1 MTVLTSEINVNK
13 IITELRRAGVYKPE
27 FNIVGLEGLA
37 FKDGKFVLT
46 SDESDRFN
54 DSIIVISAKQNP
66 ATKQKEDVIVDA
78 YSATT
83 EPGKYYTLNPMNAA
97 GAARMAFG
105 SYKNCYEFGTHGV
118 KAPHSALTQC
128 GNITV
133 CRDLNQ
139 DFSRVGDRMYTGNHF
154 AVNLHAAVGSPDFTE
169 SIELYSAGCQV
180 IRLYAQQKIFLSLC
194 RASGLN
200 IFSYSLFD
208 GAAVTPGS
216 DLPLKPKAGSIPD

>member
-1 MTVLTSEINVNK
+1 MNTLTSQINVNK

-37 FKDGKFVLT
+37 FQQGRFELT
-46 SDESDRFN
+46 NDESDRWN
-54 DSIIVISAKQNP
+54 DSIIVTSAKQNSV
-66 ATKQKEDVIVDA
+66 TKQWEDIIVDA

-118 KAPHSALTQC
+118 KAPHKALVQC

-169 SIELYSAGCQV
+169 SIGRYSAGCQC
-180 IRLYAQQKIFLSLC
+180 IRLYEQQKLFMQLC
-194 RASGLN
+194 YQSGLKT
-200 IFSYSLFD
+200 FSYSLFD
-208 GAAVTPGS
+208 GAAVTLGS
-216 DLPLKPKAGSIPD
+216 DKPLKPKAGSIPD

>member
-1 MTVLTSEINVNK
+1 MNNLTSQIQTAK
-13 IITELRRAGVYKPE
+13 IVTELKRAGVYKPE

-37 FKDGKFVLT
+37 FKDGKFLLT
-46 SDESDRFN
+46 GDESDRFN

-66 ATKQKEDVIVDA
+66 VTKQKEDIIIDA

-118 KAPHSALTQC
+118 KAPHPALTQC

-169 SIELYSAGCQV
+169 SIGLYSAGCQC
-180 IRLYAQQKIFLSLC
+180 IRLYKQQKIFMKLC
-194 RASGLN
+194 RQSGFKT
-200 IFSYSLFD
+200 FSYSLFD
-208 GAAVTPGS
+208 GAAVIPGS
-216 DLPLKPKAGSIPD
+216 ELPLKPKAGSIPD

>member
-1 MTVLTSEINVNK
+1 MTALTSQINVNK

-54 DSIIVISAKQNP
+54 DSIIVIKYNKD
-66 ATKQKEDVIVDA
+66 TQKDVIIDA

-118 KAPHSALTQC
+118 KAPHPALTQC

-169 SIELYSAGCQV
+169 SIGLYSAGCQV

-216 DLPLKPKAGSIPD
+216 DLPLKPKAGSILD

>member
-1 MTVLTSEINVNK
+1 MTALTSQINVNK

-54 DSIIVISAKQNP
+54 DSIIVIKHNKD
-66 ATKQKEDVIVDA
+66 TQKDEIIDS

-97 GAARMAFG
+97 GAARVAFG
-105 SYKNCYEFGTHGV
+105 SYKNCYHFGIHGV
-118 KAPHSALTQC
+118 KAPHPALTQC

-139 DFSRVGDRMYTGNHF
+139 DFSRVGDRMYTGDHF
-154 AVNLHAAVGSPDFTE
+154 AINLHAAIGSPDFTE

-216 DLPLKPKAGSIPD
+216 DLPLKPKAGSILD